1 MNNYYWKKW
10 SREFRQQVKVF
21 ENKNPKPYEW
31 KYTIMSNRFIVDICN
46 EKEELE
52 KALLREW
59 HGHLDCKLKDYHPK
73 GRRICL
79 RMFGF

>member
-10 SREFRQQVKVF
+10 SREFRQRVKVF

-31 KYTIMSNRFIVDICN
+31 KYIIMRNGFFLDTCN

-59 HGHLDCKLKDYHPK
+59 HRHLDWKLTNYHAK
-73 GRRICL
+73 GKQVSLKRL
-79 RMFGF
+79 AF